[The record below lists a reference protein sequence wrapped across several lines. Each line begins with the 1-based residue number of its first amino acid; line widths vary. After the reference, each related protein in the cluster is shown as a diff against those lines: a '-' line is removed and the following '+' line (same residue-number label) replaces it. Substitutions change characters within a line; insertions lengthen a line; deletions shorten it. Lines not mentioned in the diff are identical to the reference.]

1 MGSKKLNIS
10 KEKSQ
15 IFLDSHC
22 QPISVDNS
30 QYEAEIGL
38 YIEKLSGDKHAKN
51 SFETD
56 FLMIRTS
63 LQRWWVKALLEM

>member
-1 MGSKKLNIS
+1 MGFKKLKIS

-22 QPISVDNS
+22 QPILVDIS

-38 YIEKLSGDKHAKN
+38 HIEKS
-51 SFETD
+51 D
-56 FLMIRTS
+56 FTLRN
-63 LQRWWVKALLEM
+63 

>member
-1 MGSKKLNIS
+1 MGSKKIKIS

-22 QPISVDNS
+22 QLISVDNS

-38 YIEKLSGDKHAKN
+38 HIEKS
-51 SFETD
+51 D
-56 FLMIRTS
+56 FKLRNWTS
-63 LQRWWVKALLEM
+63 H